1 MSNHPSALPK
11 NFQSMVS
18 ALQQYWADQHCTIL
32 FPIKNEVGAGTF
44 HPATTIKCLG
54 KEPWRA
60 AYIQECYRPG
70 DGRYGTH
77 PNRLCHYYQF
87 QVLLKPSPDN
97 SQDLFLQSL
106 ATIGL
111 DAKKHDIRFVEDDW
125 QSPTLGAA
133 GLGWE
138 VWCDGMEV
146 AQFTYFQQM
155 GGLTL
160 AMPSTELTYGLER
173 LAMFC
178 QGVENVYELDY
189 GGGKKYGDL
198 FKENEAVYSRY
209 YFELTNSDLLVASF
223 KQAEAEATRLL
234 AADAIAPAYDE
245 CMRASHLFNMLEAR
259 GAVSV
264 SERQAYIDRVRLL
277 VTKIV
282 EAIVSADE

>member
-1 MSNHPSALPK
+1 MTTTKRPT
-11 NFQSMVS
+11 NFQTMV
-18 ALQQYWADQHCTIL
+18 ADLQQYWANQDCTIL

-54 KEPWRA
+54 KKPWRA

-87 QVLLKPSPDN
+87 QVLLKPSPEN
-97 SQDLFLQSL
+97 SQALFLASL
-106 ATIGL
+106 SAIGL
-111 DAKKHDIRFVEDDW
+111 DAKKHDVRFVEDDW

-155 GGLTL
+155 GGLPL

-198 FKENEAVYSRY
+198 FQANEETYSRY
-209 YFELTNSDLLVASF
+209 YFELSDTTLLAENF
-223 KQAEAEATRLL
+223 KQAEGEAARLL
-234 AADAIAPAYDE
+234 GEKSILPAYDE
-245 CMRASHLFNMLEAR
+245 AMRASHLFNMLEAR

-264 SERQAYIDRVRLL
+264 SERQAYIDRVRTL
-277 VTKIV
+277 VSKIV
-282 EAIVSADE
+282 EAVVEAEK